1 MTIKPCEKCTV
12 KDYDGHYRCMICYK
26 EFIVATEEDVM
37 NMTQVAPALERIRV
51 LETEN
56 TSLITKLEALKAIV
70 KAMRNSKPEPEA
82 IDSQM
87 SGAWEN
93 KL

>member
-12 KDYDGHYRCMICYK
+12 KNYDGHYRCMICYK

-56 TSLITKLEALKAIV
+56 STLTQKLAAMV
-70 KAMRNSKPEPEA
+70 ATMKAMKNSPDPVSPGT
-82 IDSQM
+82 DPQT
-87 SGAWEN
+87 EN
-93 KL
+93 EL